1 MLTKKW
7 VPLDPFPFDG
17 TVISL
22 DGNYCVFKGRP
33 LQGYNP
39 TWWAHYKNW
48 IQIEVEEWID
58 VATAEADQ
66 EKSDLI

>member
-7 VPLDPFPFDG
+7 VPLDPFP
-17 TVISL
+17 L
-22 DGNYCVFKGRP
+22 DGSINILHGAYWICKGRP

-39 TWWAHYKNW
+39 TWWAHYKRW
-48 IQIEVEEWID
+48 IEIEVEEWKD

-66 EKSDLI
+66 EKSDLK

>member
-1 MLTKKW
+1 MKTKKW
-7 VPLDPFPFDG
+7 VPLDPFPFAG

-22 DGNYCVFKGRP
+22 DGTYWVCKGRT

-39 TWWAHYKNW
+39 TWWAHYKKW

-58 VATAEADQ
+58 VLIAEATQ
-66 EKSDLI
+66 EKSDLK

>member
-7 VPLDPFPFDG
+7 VPLDPFPVEGTAIFLDG
-17 TVISL
+17 TYWV
-22 DGNYCVFKGRP
+22 CKGRL

-48 IQIEVEEWID
+48 IQIEVEEWTD
-58 VATAEADQ
+58 VVTAEADQ
-66 EKSDLI
+66 EKSNLK